1 MSTPT
6 AFQASKILPISTHAM
21 PPSQTWWTLCEQDNR
36 VAVMK
41 DDKPTFIKDVRV
53 VLGSESGTVGSCI
66 GCGEEKV
73 RDGALG
79 KLSI

>member
-1 MSTPT
+1 
-6 AFQASKILPISTHAM
+6 
-21 PPSQTWWTLCEQDNR
+21 
-36 VAVMK
+36 MK

-79 KLSI
+79 RLSI